1 MNGKRTPIFTF
12 WRTRKPTYLSLIL
25 LAMVLFGALASIF
38 YAYTVDDAF
47 ITFRYARNLVV
58 GLGPVF
64 NPGERVEGYTSLLWM
79 LLMAIVQA
87 LQWDQVQMAKV
98 IGLACSLLTIV
109 VTYKLA
115 WSMSRWPRPVA
126 WLAILG
132 LATNSAFALNTV
144 VGLET
149 PFYTLLLMLAVFCL
163 LREAKKGGWW
173 LSTLLFA
180 LAALTRPEG
189 LAVFG
194 LTWLYQILLARERV
208 RVALARLVLFGAFV
222 GGHLLW
228 RWAYYGEW
236 LPATYYAK
244 TGDLLPRLEAGLLYV
259 VEFMI
264 GPGLFLIAGYLL
276 ALRQRGRQLGYLLW
290 LCSGYV
296 GVVVWEGGDWM
307 PGLRFWVPILPF
319 LYLLLA
325 EGLVG
330 IYHQLRKVA
339 EKRHKAVAWLGIA
352 ILGILYFVLA
362 LGQTAAIGWYAHER
376 AQGYEKA
383 HRYLATW
390 LRENTPPGASV
401 ALMDIGMVGYYS
413 HLRII
418 DLTGLTEEHIA
429 HAPGAFQEKVY
440 DPTYVLDQ
448 EPAYVVLV
456 STDGDLV
463 PDFPIDLQ
471 IYKSPLFQTN
481 YEYAFKL
488 AHLGDGDGPGYYL
501 LVFERR
507 QASAQ
512 RTQQCRMTRTLVRLD
527 PGPGKSL
534 ESQHPFGARRINRMT
549 RLELF
554 QLISASFN
562 ASTLAVGTLHS
573 VC

>member
-1 MNGKRTPIFTF
+1 M
-12 WRTRKPTYLSLIL
+12 
-25 LAMVLFGALASIF
+25 
-38 YAYTVDDAF
+38 
-47 ITFRYARNLVV
+47 
-58 GLGPVF
+58 
-64 NPGERVEGYTSLLWM
+64 
-79 LLMAIVQA
+79 
-87 LQWDQVQMAKV
+87 
-98 IGLACSLLTIV
+98 
-109 VTYKLA
+109 
-115 WSMSRWPRPVA
+115 
-126 WLAILG
+126 
-132 LATNSAFALNTV
+132 
-144 VGLET
+144 
-149 PFYTLLLMLAVFCL
+149 
-163 LREAKKGGWW
+163 
-173 LSTLLFA
+173 
-180 LAALTRPEG
+180 
-189 LAVFG
+189 
-194 LTWLYQILLARERV
+194 
-208 RVALARLVLFGAFV
+208 
-222 GGHLLW
+222 
-228 RWAYYGEW
+228 
-236 LPATYYAK
+236 
-244 TGDLLPRLEAGLLYV
+244 
-259 VEFMI
+259 
-264 GPGLFLIAGYLL
+264 
-276 ALRQRGRQLGYLLW
+276 
-290 LCSGYV
+290 
-296 GVVVWEGGDWM
+296 
-307 PGLRFWVPILPF
+307 PILPF

-554 QLISASFN
+554 QLISASLN